1 MERAWEFGSREVLA
15 EIEAEAREGME
26 TEGERCDWCN
36 GSGMDGLDP
45 RTFDPVSCPCCHG
58 TGREEGGE

>member
-15 EIEAEAREGME
+15 ELEAEAREGME
-26 TEGERCDWCN
+26 SEGERCSECN

-45 RTFDPVSCPCCHG
+45 RTFDPVKCPFCNG